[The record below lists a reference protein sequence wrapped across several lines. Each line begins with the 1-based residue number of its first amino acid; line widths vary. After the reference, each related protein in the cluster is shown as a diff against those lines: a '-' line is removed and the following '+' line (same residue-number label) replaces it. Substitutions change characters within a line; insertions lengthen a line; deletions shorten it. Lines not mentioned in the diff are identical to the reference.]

1 MLNRIAIEAA
11 LPVAQR
17 LAERKLRVLPSEGSP
32 LLSLTMT
39 TETAMVENA
48 LALNSDVTAVL
59 QERSNNDLHRLAKAD
74 IIKLAS
80 LSISRLH
87 DMTRNVILPHIKD
100 VVPRVQA
107 YVSARRVEASL
118 PYTVEMREIPAVY
131 SNPVL
136 RQLYERYPAA
146 SQLDT
151 PARNLC
157 PVELDRVKDLCKT
170 GMAGFDEELAVI
182 LGLGNDEGYAEVQQ
196 VLSGRKGVHALH
208 VDHLPGVLVAA
219 QAIYGEPEPGVNL
232 TLVEY
237 NDLVNRLLAKT
248 AQLIRGAQL
257 RYEAADKAGTLYAT
271 GRDSL
276 TTVAVMGRV
285 YRQMLDQGLTPEAL
299 IGNEMAG
306 RRFSQGQLI
315 ENKTVLEQ
323 IYTREMNLRSLK
335 VQSEMTGIVRDGVR
349 QIVNGE
355 IVEKDLGEDMADA
368 QRKLVELCSKIH
380 EKCCDDLN
388 QLITEIICEVFYP
401 KTDALTFINLMNR
414 VGAQMEADADPREV
428 ALMATVKYISHWQAR
443 QLGLIQA

>member
-17 LAERKLRVLPSEGSP
+17 LAERNLRVLPAEGSP
-32 LLSLTMT
+32 LLSLTMAVNN
-39 TETAMVENA
+39 AMVENA
-48 LALNSDVTAVL
+48 LGENADVAAVL

-87 DMTRNVILPHIKD
+87 DMTRNVILPHIKE
-100 VVPRVQA
+100 VVPKVMA

-118 PYTVEMREIPAVY
+118 PYTVSMREIPAVY
-131 SNPVL
+131 TNPVL
-136 RQLYERYPAA
+136 KQLYERYPTA
-146 SQLDT
+146 SQLDA

-157 PVELDRVKDLCKT
+157 PADLARIKDLCKS
-170 GMAGFDEELAVI
+170 GMSGFDEELDVV
-182 LGLGNDEGYAEVQQ
+182 LSLGNDEGYAEVQQ
-196 VLSGRKGVHALH
+196 VLSGRKGVQAIN
-208 VDHLPGVLVAA
+208 VDFLPGVLVAA

-237 NDLVNRLLAKT
+237 NDLINRLLGKT
-248 AQLIRGAQL
+248 AQLIRGAQM
-257 RYEAADKAGTLYAT
+257 RYEAADKAGTLYAS
-271 GRDSL
+271 GRESL
-276 TTVAVMGRV
+276 TEVVVMGRV
-285 YRQMLDQGLTPEAL
+285 YREMLNQGLTPEAL

-315 ENKTVLEQ
+315 ENKTALEQ
-323 IYTREMNLRSLK
+323 IYNREMNLRGLK
-335 VQSEMTGIVRDGVR
+335 VQAEMTGIVRDGVR
-349 QIVNGE
+349 QVVNAE
-355 IVEKDLGEDMADA
+355 IVEKDLGEDMAA
-368 QRKLVELCSKIH
+368 ATRKLVELCGKIH
-380 EKCCDDLN
+380 EKCVDDLN

-401 KTDALTFINLMNR
+401 QTDALTFINLMNR
-414 VGAQMEADADPREV
+414 VGAQMGADADPREV